1 MRFLS
6 TLRLDN
12 SMCAFVSARM
22 CSVMCSLKKGSLSPE
37 AGHARDAGKALC
49 LTDHALGLVPLAL
62 VAIVS
67 LEVLKLGF
75 FAGVVVVAGRAIES
89 ETDRWRPGERA
100 RNS

>member
-1 MRFLS
+1 
-6 TLRLDN
+6 
-12 SMCAFVSARM
+12 M

-67 LEVLKLGF
+67 VEVLKLGF
-75 FAGVVVVAGRAIES
+75 FVGGVVVGVVVVAGRAIES